1 MFSFIAPEERLNV
14 ITHAIGVL
22 LSVIIT
28 FYFFNLSIITFAT
41 TFGSILLIL

>member
-22 LSVIIT
+22 LSVLIT
-28 FYFFNLSIITFAT
+28 FFF
-41 TFGSILLIL
+41 